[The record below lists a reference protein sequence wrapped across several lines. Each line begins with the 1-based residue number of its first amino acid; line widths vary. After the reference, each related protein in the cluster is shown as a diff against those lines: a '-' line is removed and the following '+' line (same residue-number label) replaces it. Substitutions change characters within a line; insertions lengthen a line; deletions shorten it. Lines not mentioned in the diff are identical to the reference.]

1 MRELKKK
8 SARRIPKPIEMRK
21 KDDDDKLKLRKDD
34 DKYKKWDR
42 DMRMRKDKDDKYT
55 YKKWDRDMRKDKDD
69 KDDKKWNMRKDKDDK
84 NTYKKWDLQKDK
96 KDDLGK
102 LDKKIYYLSNTSYVD
117 DGKKRMEKHLEVKSN
132 GSKKNAYYVEKE
144 NGNVK
149 VELDNVKKIESY
161 LKKH

>member
-1 MRELKKK
+1 MSELKKK

-21 KDDDDKLKLRKDD
+21 KDDADKLKLSKDD
-34 DKYKKWDR
+34 DDKKWDMR
-42 DMRMRKDKDDKYT
+42 MHMRKDKDKDDKKWDMRMRKDKD
-55 YKKWDRDMRKDKDD
+55 
-69 KDDKKWNMRKDKDDK
+69 NK
-84 NTYKKWDLQKDK
+84 NTYKKWDLHKDK

-132 GSKKNAYYVEKE
+132 GSKKNAYYIEKE

-149 VELDNVKKIESY
+149 VELDNVKKIELY

>member
-1 MRELKKK
+1 MKKNKNIYLIYMSELKKK

-21 KDDDDKLKLRKDD
+21 KADADKLKL
-34 DKYKKWDR
+34 
-42 DMRMRKDKDDKYT
+42 
-55 YKKWDRDMRKDKDD
+55 RKDKDD
-69 KDDKKWNMRKDKDDK
+69 KDDKKWDVRMHMRKDKDDK

-96 KDDLGK
+96 KADLGK
-102 LDKKIYYLSNTSYVD
+102 LDNLGKKIYYLSNTSYVD

-132 GSKKNAYYVEKE
+132 GTKKNAYYVEKE

>member
-1 MRELKKK
+1 MKKNKNIYLIYMSELKKK
-8 SARRIPKPIEMRK
+8 SVRRIPKPIEMRK
-21 KDDDDKLKLRKDD
+21 KADADKLKL
-34 DKYKKWDR
+34 
-42 DMRMRKDKDDKYT
+42 
-55 YKKWDRDMRKDKDD
+55 RKDKDD
-69 KDDKKWNMRKDKDDK
+69 KDDKKWDVRMHMRKDKDDK

-96 KDDLGK
+96 KADLGK
-102 LDKKIYYLSNTSYVD
+102 LDNLGKKIYYLSNTSYVD

-132 GSKKNAYYVEKE
+132 GTKKNAYYVEKE